1 MPDSQYALEARGL
14 RKSYGGIK
22 ALQGIDFHVYAGSV
36 HALVG
41 ENGAGKSTL
50 VKVLV
55 GAVLPDEGLLRLNGR
70 EVRFTSTAEAA
81 AHGIAIVSQELNL
94 FPDLDVLSN
103 LFLMREA
110 RSGPFIRR
118 TAMRAQAEA
127 VLRELGLEVDL
138 RAPVEELS
146 LEQRQL
152 LEIARALLLRPRV
165 LILDEP
171 TSALNARAT
180 ERLHHVLRALRQ
192 RSVAVVY
199 ISHMLEDVLNL
210 CDEVTVLRDGKNVL
224 DARPAS
230 QLSLDEIVRAML
242 GDKALAQEQTCAPS
256 ARQSSDESG
265 KALRLEQISVAG
277 ILENVSLEAR
287 TGAIIGVAGL
297 SGSGHREALAVAA
310 GLLPVNR
317 GRVLLPDGTALRG
330 PLQKAVRQGVA
341 FVSGDRRRLG
351 LMLEKT
357 LWENIAQ
364 VRSVVLGRD
373 GQLLWSKRLRAQ
385 ASVQVQRLGIKTPS
399 VDQEAGFLSGGN
411 QQKVVLARWLAA
423 DPVVFLFDDPTRG
436 IDVGARAE
444 LYALMRELAQ
454 RERVQM
460 LASTD
465 LRELATV
472 CDQVCVFYKGRI
484 CAVLKPPHL
493 DAHTILEVMNT
504 GILPPTVTTS
514 LPDV

>member
-1 MPDSQYALEARGL
+1 MPASHYALEARGL

-22 ALQGIDFHVYAGSV
+22 ALQGIDFRVYAGSV

-55 GAVLPDEGLLRLNGR
+55 GAVLPDEGLLHLDGR
-70 EVRFTSTAEAA
+70 EVRFTSTADAA
-81 AHGIAIVSQELNL
+81 VHGVAIVSQELNL

-110 RSGPFIRR
+110 RSGPFIQRKP
-118 TAMRAQAEA
+118 MLAQAKA

-138 RAPVEELS
+138 RTPVEELS

-152 LEIARALLLRPRV
+152 LEIARALLLHPRV

-199 ISHMLEDVLNL
+199 ISHMLEDVLSL

-224 DARPAS
+224 DARPVAE
-230 QLSLDEIVRAML
+230 LALDEIVRAML
-242 GDKALAQEQTCAPS
+242 GDKALAQEQAYTPAS
-256 ARQSSDESG
+256 RQSRSESR

-277 ILENVSLEAR
+277 MLENVTLEAR
-287 TGAIIGVAGL
+287 AGAIIGVAGL

-310 GLLPVNR
+310 GLLPASK
-317 GRVLLPDGTALRG
+317 GRVLLPDGSALRP

-357 LWENIAQ
+357 IWENIAQ

-373 GQLLWSKRLRAQ
+373 GHFLPASRLRTR
-385 ASVQVQRLGIKTPS
+385 ASAQVQRLGIKTPS

-411 QQKVVLARWLAA
+411 QQKVVFARWLAA
-423 DPVVFLFDDPTRG
+423 DPAVFLFDDPTRG

-444 LYALMRELAQ
+444 LYKLMRELAEQ
-454 RERVQM
+454 ERVQI

-472 CDQVCVFYKGRI
+472 CDQVFVFYKGRI
-484 CAVLKPPHL
+484 CAVLKPPLL
-493 DAHTILEVMNT
+493 DAHTLLEVMNT
-504 GILPPTVTTS
+504 GALPASAASSPE
-514 LPDV
+514 